1 MIIKIDIREHEL
13 IVQLQRL
20 IALNDVFK
28 NIILEKIN
36 LPIGDIIIF
45 DPIKNEEI
53 IIIERKTINDLL
65 ASIKDGRYEEQS
77 YRLNGINVHNH
88 NIIYLIEGD
97 VNRLNRFKD
106 NTKDKATIYSAIFS
120 LNYYKGYSVIR
131 TFTLEETSIFICN
144 LVNKLIKEKKTDRQP
159 FYKKSMLEHIEK
171 IQKQVQPQELKE
183 QEDNQEQELKE
194 QELKEQELKEQEI
207 KEQEL
212 KEQELKELEKE
223 SDKNYVGVIK
233 KIKKEN
239 ITPNN
244 IDEIMLCQIPGISSV
259 TALAI
264 INKFNSI
271 SNLIKEIEKN
281 NDCLKDVTY
290 VNSKLQTKKINKTC
304 ILNIEKFLLKK

>member
-45 DPIKNEEI
+45 DPIKNEDRL
-53 IIIERKTINDLL
+53 IIERKSINDLL

-77 YRLNGINVHNH
+77 YRLNGTSTHNH

-97 VNRLNRFKD
+97 INRVNRFKD
-106 NTKDKATIYSAIFS
+106 NVKDKATVYSAIFS

-131 TFTLEETSIFICN
+131 TFNIEETSIFICN
-144 LVNKLIKEKKTDRQP
+144 TVNKLLKEKTTNKTP
-159 FYKKSMLEHIEK
+159 YYKNGSLNILENTKVTEK
-171 IQKQVQPQELKE
+171 QKEEINQEELIQEKDKTQKQDTTPE
-183 QEDNQEQELKE
+183 QEEPQQEQEEPQQE
-194 QELKEQELKEQEI
+194 QDT
-207 KEQEL
+207 
-212 KEQELKELEKE
+212 
-223 SDKNYVGVIK
+223 DKNYVGVIK

-264 INKFNSI
+264 INKFKSI

-281 NDCLKDVTY
+281 NECLKDVTY
-290 VNSKLQTKKINKTC
+290 TTNKSQIKKISKTC